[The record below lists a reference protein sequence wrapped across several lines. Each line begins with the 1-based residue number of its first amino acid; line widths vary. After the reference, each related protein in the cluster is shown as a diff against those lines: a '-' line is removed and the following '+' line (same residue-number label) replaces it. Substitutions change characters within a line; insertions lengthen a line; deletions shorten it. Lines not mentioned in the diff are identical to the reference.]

1 MSQDD
6 APAHGV
12 PLRWRLGLT
21 TSVIVT
27 LVLGTLTAAFQVNE
41 IEKGRVDRERLLG
54 QSAAP
59 LAADV
64 ESAPSVEAI
73 RERLSFFEAAHARRG
88 HEHLHVA
95 LVDSGAPS
103 SAPASPFAP
112 PGPIPPSDALRARIP
127 VDSDLLAGGHGT
139 ILVWQDASEFQ
150 ALVLRRWRF
159 WGLSLAVAVASI
171 VLSLYFAYQFLIGRP
186 LRGLLE
192 GVRQMELG
200 YWSGLSIPR
209 GAWEMRWL
217 AYRFRNLGSQLE
229 ETVRHVVE
237 ADRRAVLGLDAPAEA
252 HVAGPH
258 VDSPGVAGPGDD
270 GDASAVAG
278 EPLPE
283 ADGDPV
289 FRRKLL
295 RRYLVSRCRYL
306 ESHGGE
312 RGDRSDRADRSSA
325 RAAAREAWE
334 KDAAEAMRL
343 GEYALKSRLEDAA
356 LRVLEPEAWDEI
368 RRGLAAHPA
377 TQKQWLRAS
386 EKGIRRALAHAHVRH
401 RSLQHRVKHTAG
413 IFRKMKAKGLALE
426 QVHDLVA
433 FRIIVP
439 AEQDCYVALDAIHQH
454 FEPLLLRFKDY
465 VAAPK
470 KNGYRSLHT
479 CVKGEDGLVFE
490 VQIRTLEMHE
500 RSEGGDAAHWRY
512 KAGASWD
519 AAGAGLRSSVA
530 GLSKA
535 IARRRRG

>member
-6 APAHGV
+6 APVHGV

-59 LAADV
+59 LAAEI
-64 ESAPSVEAI
+64 ESAPSVAAI

-95 LVDSGAPS
+95 LVDSGAPP
-103 SAPASPFAP
+103 SAPASPFPP
-112 PGPIPPSDALRARIP
+112 PGPIPPSDALRARVP
-127 VDSDLLAGGHGT
+127 VASDLLAGGHGT

-171 VLSLYFAYQFLIGRP
+171 LLSLYFAYQFLIGRP

-200 YWSGLSIPR
+200 YWGGLSIPR

-217 AYRFRNLGSQLE
+217 AYRFRNLGAQLE

-237 ADRRAVLGLDAPAEA
+237 ADRRAALGLDAPA
-252 HVAGPH
+252 GPL
-258 VDSPGVAGPGDD
+258 
-270 GDASAVAG
+270 VAG
-278 EPLPE
+278 EASPVAEGPRPE

-295 RRYLVSRCRYL
+295 RRYLLDRCRYL
-306 ESHGGE
+306 ESHGGD
-312 RGDRSDRADRSSA
+312 RGDRADRASA

-368 RRGLAAHPA
+368 RRELAAYPA
-377 TQKQWLRAS
+377 TQKQWLRES
-386 EKGIRRALAHAHVRH
+386 EKRIRRALAHARVRH
-401 RSLQHRVKHTAG
+401 KSLQHRVKHTAG
-413 IFRKMKAKGLALE
+413 IFRKMRSKGLALE
-426 QVHDLVA
+426 QVHDVVA

-439 AEQDCYVALDAIHQH
+439 AEQDCYVALDAIHQQ

-465 VAAPK
+465 VAVPK

-479 CVKGEDGLVFE
+479 CVKGEDGVVFE

-500 RSEGGDAAHWRY
+500 RAEGGDAAHWRY
-512 KAGASWD
+512 KAGARLD

-535 IARRRRG
+535 ISRRRGA